1 MQRRQ
6 GSRFQ
11 NQLLYLST
19 QEDLIDIAVTGGHHM
34 KGRGEGGQGLT
45 SHLVL
50 KQSPLPKQLF
60 GVISSRS

>member
-34 KGRGEGGQGLT
+34 KGRGGGGA
-45 SHLVL
+45 
-50 KQSPLPKQLF
+50 
-60 GVISSRS
+60 RSD